1 MLRFREFQAVRGT
14 DCLTKQGCLRGVV
27 PSSISIFFS
36 SYSVLTAVPKGISD
50 GGNMAQART
59 GAACGGML
67 CGVTLLFRWRD
78 QSDASSG
85 AGVNVAFLVQADGHA
100 AAKPGGNAGRS
111 PSCKGRWKS
120 AGYGAAGKIWQRE
133 FCSQ

>member
-1 MLRFREFQAVRGT
+1 
-14 DCLTKQGCLRGVV
+14 
-27 PSSISIFFS
+27 
-36 SYSVLTAVPKGISD
+36 
-50 GGNMAQART
+50 MAQART

-111 PSCKGRWKS
+111 RHVKGAGSQQGMGQPGKSGKESFAASEGRCGKAMTMKPSCIYVLRLKRFRVPVLRRS
-120 AGYGAAGKIWQRE
+120 YR
-133 FCSQ
+133 